1 MPACTD
7 ERGLSCHRIRQ
18 DPATRFWSKVNIL
31 SANECWEWKGPVS
44 KPGGYGNFSVG
55 GKRSPDYRQWLA
67 HRYSWV
73 LTNGPIPDGM
83 NVCHKCDNR
92 LCVNPS
98 HLFLGTTAENVA
110 DKVSKDRQ
118 AQGESSGGSKLTAK
132 QIAEIVDL
140 YNAGALQREIGTIA
154 GIAQASVS
162 RVLRRQT
169 WKCVSAER
177 AELRKGGTK
186 LTWADVRALRSA
198 AAQGEA
204 NSTLAKRYGISERNV
219 RRIVAGSTWQ
229 QSE

>member
-1 MPACTD
+1 VPP
-7 ERGLSCHRIRQ
+7 RIRT
-18 DPATRFWSKVNIL
+18 DPVNRFWSKVAIHD
-31 SANECWEWKGPVS
+31 AGECWEWQGPVS
-44 KPGGYGNFSVG
+44 SGYGNFSVG

-73 LTNGPIPDGM
+73 LSNGPIPEGM

-98 HLFLGTTAENVA
+98 HLFLGTTADNVA
-110 DKVSKDRQ
+110 DKVGKDRQ

-140 YNAGALQREIGTIA
+140 YNAGALQREIGSLK
-154 GIAQASVS
+154 GITQASVS
-162 RVLRRQT
+162 SVLRRET
-169 WKCVSAER
+169 WKCVGVER
-177 AELRKGGTK
+177 AELRKGGAK
-186 LTWADVRALRSA
+186 LTWADVYALRSA